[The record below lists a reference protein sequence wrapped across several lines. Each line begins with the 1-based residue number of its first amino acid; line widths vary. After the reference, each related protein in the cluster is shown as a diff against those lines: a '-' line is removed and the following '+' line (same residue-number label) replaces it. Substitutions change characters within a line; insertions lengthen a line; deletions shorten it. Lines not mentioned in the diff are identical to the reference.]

1 MIEVELRVVSSY
13 KEGLLIALSDILLAN
28 QFTLL
33 RHRRAN
39 IENGVVMSLMVKGP
53 AANLLK
59 LEEQLGSHHMVSSL
73 EAGVFDP
80 NSGNAPMIPA
90 ATAATPAA
98 AAAASA
104 PVEAM
109 PPQSAVADQKRID
122 QMLPQVARDYPQVF
136 GTVLALERSVDPAQR
151 EATMRHIGSRVGA
164 WVFKRDF
171 ALGARQPL
179 AGSITHLALP
189 ALRQMISVKQ
199 EGDTLTTTSS
209 PFCTPG
215 QKSLPTPQ
223 CHFFRGF
230 LEGLINESGHLG
242 TIRVSESTCCAHGD
256 DCCRFEF
263 HA

>member
-13 KEGLLIALSDILLAN
+13 KEGLLIALSDTLLAN

-39 IENGVVMSLMVKGP
+39 TDSGVVMSLLVKGP
-53 AANLLK
+53 EANLLRM
-59 LEEQLGSHHMVSSL
+59 EEQLGTHHMVSSF
-73 EAGVFDP
+73 ESGIFDP
-80 NSGNAPMIPA
+80 NSGNAPLIPQ
-90 ATAATPAA
+90 ATAATPIATAA
-98 AAAASA
+98 PAAPAQPA
-104 PVEAM
+104 
-109 PPQSAVADQKRID
+109 QSDIPDQKRIE

-151 EATMRHIGSRVGA
+151 EATMRHIGARVGA

-171 ALGARQPL
+171 VLGAHQPL
-179 AGSITHLALP
+179 SGSIAHVALP
-189 ALRQMISVKQ
+189 ALKQLIAVKQ
-199 EGDTLTTTSS
+199 EGDTLSTTSS

-215 QKSLPTPQ
+215 QKALPTPQ
-223 CHFFRGF
+223 CHFFRGY
-230 LEGLINESGHLG
+230 LEGLLNESGHLG
-242 TIRVSESTCCAHGD
+242 TVRVSESSCCARGD